1 MCLKKCCSLLIRPK
15 CSTSSIY
22 LSSARTTE
30 IEPDNLG
37 GLSDGELC
45 QKQKSYSENGYIP
58 MNSTF
63 PKVFIAGHR
72 GMVGSAIYRHL
83 IKSGLLKNSL
93 ITRKRLELDLTCQQD
108 INRFFESN
116 AIDQVYLAAAKVD
129 GIHANNTSTAEFVY

>member
-1 MCLKKCCSLLIRPK
+1 MVNCVRSKIATVKMDIS
-15 CSTSSIY
+15 
-22 LSSARTTE
+22 
-30 IEPDNLG
+30 
-37 GLSDGELC
+37 
-45 QKQKSYSENGYIP
+45 

-108 INRFFESN
+108 INRLLESN

-129 GIHANNTSTAEFVY
+129 GIHANNTSTAEFVYKNLMIQANIINVSYMLGVKRLLFLGLSCIYARDA